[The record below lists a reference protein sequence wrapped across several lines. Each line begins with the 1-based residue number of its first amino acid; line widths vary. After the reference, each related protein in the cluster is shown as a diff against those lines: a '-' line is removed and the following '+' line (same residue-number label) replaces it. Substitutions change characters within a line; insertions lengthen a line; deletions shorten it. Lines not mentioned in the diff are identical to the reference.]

1 VKFTRYRVK
10 ASSRHAYRACRAPWD
25 APRGAHAGR
34 EAPLVLIKEHLTE
47 HLELPTPSYTLA
59 CVGGIDREGWNVP
72 AAGVLRGCNEFG
84 GNFVVKLQPFN
95 AGGFELS
102 CRSLDLEKIASA
114 MVGRRR
120 VGKRDRPEVVDAEN
134 VQKAAQRAKRKVRH
148 LTRNMGASHLVT
160 FTRRETEATGYA
172 TPEQWGEYWDK
183 LRRLIVRAKGE
194 FPYVAVL
201 EKHKK
206 GNYHLHVAW
215 VEAPGQKVNLNLV
228 RGCWWAVLGGR
239 GQGNVDAQYIKVRAG
254 VERADRVAKYIS
266 KYTTKHFEEDS
277 RFNKKRYWASR
288 QDMAAVRRFV
298 LNTVT
303 VSESLS
309 VVQKMWGL
317 DLGDYLRKG
326 RDGRMQYDGFFPF
339 PDGSGFWMT
348 YIPDKHGGSPPF

>member
-1 VKFTRYRVK
+1 
-10 ASSRHAYRACRAPWD
+10 
-25 APRGAHAGR
+25 
-34 EAPLVLIKEHLTE
+34 LIKEHLTE
-47 HLELPTPSYTLA
+47 YIETPAPTYTLA
-59 CVGGIDREGWNVP
+59 SVGGIDRIGWNVP
-72 AAGVLRGCNEFG
+72 TAGVSRGCNEFG
-84 GNFVVKLQPFN
+84 GNFVVKLQPFE

-102 CRSLDLEKIASA
+102 CRSLDLERIGAA
-114 MVGRRR
+114 MVGVRRH
-120 VGKRDRPEVVDAEN
+120 GKRERPEVVDYEN
-134 VQKAAQRAKRKVRH
+134 IQKAAQRAKRKVRH

-160 FTRRETEATGYA
+160 FTRRESEATGYA
-172 TPEQWGEYWDK
+172 TAEQWGQWWDK
-183 LRRLIVRAKGE
+183 LRRMIVKVKGE

-266 KYTTKHFEEDS
+266 KYTTKHFEEDG

-288 QDMAAVRRFV
+288 QDMAAVRRYV
-298 LNTVT
+298 LNTRTCSDSITAV
-303 VSESLS
+303 ESMFGLRLS
-309 VVQKMWGL
+309 
-317 DLGDYLRKG
+317 DYLRQG
-326 RDGRMQYDGFFPF
+326 RNGVQFDGFFPF

-348 YIPDKHGGSPPF
+348 YIPDKHGGAPPPF